1 MNGPE
6 TLAWWLCFAI
16 AVNKLIAADQDAK
29 DLADSNE
36 TLQFDISEGIK
47 FQFANNE
54 TTVVVRMSAL
64 LADDDSEQR
73 AASGRLKFKGIL
85 NRIGSTMMMVP
96 LIMQIMSLPGTLASI
111 KFSLLRSIVVGKL
124 AMLIILYNALKNSQ
138 RSEVVVVHKPE
149 YHEHY
154 YHSYHQPEDDDE
166 GWLGR

>member
-16 AVNKLIAADQDAK
+16 AVNEFAVADQDEK
-29 DLADSNE
+29 DVADSNG
-36 TLQFDISEGIK
+36 TLQFDISRGIE
-47 FQFANNE
+47 FHLANNE
-54 TTVVVRMSAL
+54 TAVVVRMSAL
-64 LADDDSEQR
+64 LADDESEQR
-73 AASGRLKFKGIL
+73 AGGRLKFKGLL
-85 NRIGSTMMMVP
+85 NKIGSTMMMVP
-96 LIMQIMSLPGTLASI
+96 FLIQMISLPGTLASI

-124 AMLIILYNALKNSQ
+124 AMLIILYNVLKNSQ